1 MSSTSARV
9 ACNGNQCALM
19 NNSLL
24 TWDDQKKSGG
34 VFAVGLVSLYL
45 LKNYTLLGLISYTL
59 LYATV
64 LCSSWVLVKNVMV
77 AFQNN
82 QTGEAPAAQPHPFQ
96 KVLDFVP
103 AKVNFREDQ
112 TVKMAKKLTSVL
124 NKFVTCVVDLVLA
137 KSISASL
144 GFAAVLYL
152 SSGIFAR
159 FEFLTLSMLI
169 WNLLF
174 SVPAVYK
181 LKKTEIDGIILK
193 VWEPV
198 EPHVTKIQGMIM
210 KYKNASKS
218 VAQQEKDE

>member
-1 MSSTSARV
+1 MS
-9 ACNGNQCALM
+9 
-19 NNSLL
+19 NSLL
-24 TWDDQKKSGG
+24 TWEDQKKSGG
-34 VFAVGLVSLYL
+34 VFAVGLITLYM
-45 LKNYTLLGLISYTL
+45 LKNYTLLGLLSYTL

-103 AKVNFREDQ
+103 SKINFREDQ
-112 TVKMAKKLTSVL
+112 TVKMAKKMTSCL

-159 FEFLTLSMLI
+159 FEFLSLAMLV

-181 LKKTEIDGIILK
+181 LKKNEIDAIVLK

-198 EPHVTKIQGMIM
+198 EPHVTKVQGMIM

-218 VAQQEKDE
+218 LAQQEKEE